1 MESLLGNCARLDGG
15 SSGARRPV
23 MRATVVI
30 ILVAGAKIDGVSFMS
45 RTLIWSTM
53 TACACVY
60 LKPRRCV
67 CVLSARFWVRKSFA
81 HMDAERE
88 RARSLADDVVMPP
101 TQVQKHIP
109 RKKRNNC
116 MHAVSSFRQQ
126 QRTEEEKNNTKA
138 REPVVGRRLSDV
150 LMSASLFR
158 RTSASAHLCC
168 GAQRIRPT

>member
-67 CVLSARFWVRKSFA
+67 CVCALGEILG
-81 HMDAERE
+81 AEKFPRTWTLNE
-88 RARSLADDVVMPP
+88 RARVRSLTTSLCHRHKCRNIYQEKKKKQLHGMPY
-101 TQVQKHIP
+101 QVSDNSNE
-109 RKKRNNC
+109 RKKKKITRKHGN
-116 MHAVSSFRQQ
+116 RW
-126 QRTEEEKNNTKA
+126 TD
-138 REPVVGRRLSDV
+138 VG
-150 LMSASLFR
+150 
-158 RTSASAHLCC
+158 
-168 GAQRIRPT
+168 